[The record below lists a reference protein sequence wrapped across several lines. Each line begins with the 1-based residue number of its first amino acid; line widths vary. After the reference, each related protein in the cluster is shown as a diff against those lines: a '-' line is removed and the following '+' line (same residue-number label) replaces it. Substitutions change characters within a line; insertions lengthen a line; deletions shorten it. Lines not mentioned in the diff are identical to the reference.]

1 MQKYKTMETENKHF
15 RDINDNLSVTLNK
28 VKTENEV
35 IINGLKS
42 NLDMKEK
49 EIHRIFDELKNKNNS
64 TTSILEKEKENT
76 MYKINLMQDTINE
89 LKGQM
94 FKKTKEFDA
103 MLEDNHKL
111 FNENDNLKRLLRVY
125 KESGEVEVDAD
136 RYYNQFDKNRETDL
150 RKKNWNEL
158 DANNSKL
165 KNMIN
170 QFTTDINNDYRDDSS
185 RDESGLTRGDVSLN
199 RSIDDK
205 YKLPNRSAVIEDIK
219 HKSDSSYILKINS

>member
-1 MQKYKTMETENKHF
+1 METENKHF

-170 QFTTDINNDYRDDSS
+170 QFTTDINND
-185 RDESGLTRGDVSLN
+185 
-199 RSIDDK
+199 
-205 YKLPNRSAVIEDIK
+205 
-219 HKSDSSYILKINS
+219 